1 LVRGYVVCSSP
12 WLVAWDSR
20 AVAGTHD
27 AGMDAPSERDGA
39 EQTTSSQ
46 QGCTAHRLLLVA
58 RAGRAAWLTG
68 ITRAATGKRKGIMVD
83 SLQRRKVHGTLVLVK
98 SYCREGTA
106 HQEKAGG
113 AEMKGYRPSSGRM
126 RPGRRGRG
134 AGWRTQILLAMLL
147 GAGGGVAAARITRHP
162 ASAPAVSLTQPDASS
177 HAHTPAVPYA
187 TAAALLTHFPSAHT
201 RKMVRL
207 RDGNLLLVIEPVS
220 RQRQATPALPTH
232 PHDPRKSITP

>member
-1 LVRGYVVCSSP
+1 VPRD
-12 WLVAWDSR
+12 AR

-27 AGMDAPSERDGA
+27 EGMDAPSERDGA

-58 RAGRAAWLTG
+58 RAGRETWLTS
-68 ITRAATGKRKGIMVD
+68 ITRAAAEGKRSMAD
-83 SLQRRKVHGTLVLVK
+83 SLQQSQVHGTLVLIK
-98 SYCREGTA
+98 SYCCEGTA
-106 HQEKAGG
+106 PQEKAGS

-147 GAGGGVAAARITRHP
+147 GSGGGVAAVRITRHP
-162 ASAPAVSLTQPDASS
+162 ASAPAKSLTQQDASS

-187 TAAALLTHFPSAHT
+187 TAAALLTHIPSSHT
-201 RKMVRL
+201 RKIVRL
-207 RDGNLLLVIEPVS
+207 RDGNLLLVIKPVS

-232 PHDPRKSITP
+232 PDGPRKSITP